1 MVAKRGNHVGK
12 IFVFVLLCAVAGP
25 SCASSGEESFTLN
38 RQKMVKEQIE
48 GRGITDQR
56 VLEVMRK
63 VPRHLFVPAPLQNLA
78 YDDSPLPIGQGQ
90 TISQPYIVAYM
101 TEAVKISPRDRVLE
115 IGTGSG
121 YQAAVLGELAKEVY
135 TIEIVKPLAESAR
148 LLLEKSG
155 YKNIKIRWGDGYQ
168 GWKEQA
174 PFDAIIV
181 TAAPAEVPEE
191 LVKQLRIGGRIVVP
205 IGGFFQ
211 ELYLITKTKKGIKK
225 ETLLPVR
232 FVPMVK
238 PSGAGE

>member
-1 MVAKRGNHVGK
+1 
-12 IFVFVLLCAVAGP
+12 
-25 SCASSGEESFTLN
+25 
-38 RQKMVKEQIE
+38 MVKEQIE
-48 GRGITDQR
+48 GRGITNQR

-155 YKNIKIRWGDGYQ
+155 YKNIKVRWGDGYQ

-174 PFDAIIV
+174 PFEAIIV

-191 LVKQLRIGGRIVVP
+191 LVKQLRIGGRMVVP

-211 ELYLITKTKKGIKK
+211 ELYLITKTKTGIKK

-238 PSGAGE
+238 PSGAG